1 MHYVPYIHIPYIHTC
16 KYTSQHHTHTHTHTI
31 YTHISLTHTVAHC
44 AIETGE
50 LRRKISRL
58 SITKKDDEE
67 KEHTQKETFFFKPS
81 KYKSSESV
89 RSNSY
94 GTRSAW
100 MLLLCV
106 VALHDKREGERA

>member
-1 MHYVPYIHIPYIHTC
+1 MLINAYTIHTHMQI
-16 KYTSQHHTHTHTHTI
+16 YITTPHTHTHTHKHNIHTHKS
-31 YTHISLTHTVAHC
+31 YTHC
-44 AIETGE
+44 ATCIETVE
-50 LRRKISRL
+50 LRSKISRL